1 MSTTKTRITAAFLAT
16 LPMAMADQVRSWKE
30 HYRKAFVRLESRES
44 VYIEEDGRYT
54 AYNIQGDVKSHR
66 ASGEWAGL
74 TGMDCNTTVRLPV
87 GCAMVE
93 EVIFLGEPMLKIFTG
108 TAMPDA
114 ACEIDPELAAER
126 AALVGRV
133 GVTELAGLLN

>member
-16 LPMAMADQVRSWKE
+16 LPMAMADQVREWKE

-54 AYNIQGDVKSHR
+54 AYNIRGDVKSHR

-108 TAMPDA
+108 TAMPEPASETKA
-114 ACEIDPELAAER
+114 ARSAANDR
-126 AALVGRV
+126 IVGRY
-133 GVTELAGLLN
+133 TAELIPA